1 MSSTTTIRLPD
12 ELKALVA
19 KVADAAGM
27 TPHGFIVEAVA
38 EKAADA
44 EARQAFHALA
54 LQRLEDFK
62 RSGKSVP
69 WNEMREYMREKASG
83 RPAKRPKARKLA
95 L

>member
-1 MSSTTTIRLPD
+1 MSTTTTIRLPD

-54 LQRLEDFK
+54 QQRLVDFK

-69 WNEMREYMREKASG
+69 WADMREYMRDKAAG

>member
-1 MSSTTTIRLPD
+1 MSTTTVRLPD
-12 ELKALVA
+12 ELKARVA
-19 KVADAAGM
+19 KVAEAAGL

-38 EKAADA
+38 AKADEV

-54 LQRLEDFK
+54 QERLEEFK
-62 RSGKSVP
+62 RNGKAIP
-69 WNEMREYMREKASG
+69 WAEMRQYMQDKAAG